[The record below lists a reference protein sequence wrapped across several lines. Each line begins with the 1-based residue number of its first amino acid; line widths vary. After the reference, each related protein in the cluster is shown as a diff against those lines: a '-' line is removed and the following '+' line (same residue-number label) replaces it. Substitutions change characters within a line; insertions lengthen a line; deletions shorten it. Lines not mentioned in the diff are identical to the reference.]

1 MGWGRRGG
9 ARIGGSKSKLGEGTF
24 GVVGCVVP
32 GRKRSNSRQ
41 CSCARAHQGLGAA
54 GGRQRWG
61 ERQLEGVGRQT
72 APGVSCVAPRAETR
86 SRSISPLSRPWTASS
101 RQQVRTGW
109 PCSPGARRAGYTCL
123 HARAA
128 AVAGFPCAQACT
140 RQRVIKG
147 QRFVSGRPSAGRLW
161 PDLAPQTK
169 WRRWPRAA
177 GSAPAHRDPSPP
189 GRRARLDKSRFPAAF
204 DR

>member
-1 MGWGRRGG
+1 MADGMSLMEHSRLRAGGGRRRGLAGVGAVGWGRRGG
-9 ARIGGSKSKLGEGTF
+9 ARIDK
-24 GVVGCVVP
+24 
-32 GRKRSNSRQ
+32 
-41 CSCARAHQGLGAA
+41 GLE
-54 GGRQRWG
+54 RWG

-72 APGVSCVAPRAETR
+72 APGVSCVAPRAEAR

-101 RQQVRTGW
+101 RQHVRTGGA
-109 PCSPGARRAGYTCL
+109 CSPGARRAGYTCL

-128 AVAGFPCAQACT
+128 AVTGFPCAQACT

-147 QRFVSGRPSAGRLW
+147 QRFVSGHPSAGRLW

-177 GSAPAHRDPSPP
+177 GSAPAHRAPSPP

-204 DR
+204 DC